1 MQSMREEL
9 LTARQHA
16 AALEEEKLELAKR
29 LAEITDFGSQR
40 DQYVETTLSTGASVY
55 MLAGSR

>member
-1 MQSMREEL
+1 MREEL